1 MANLLNIVDKSSFVR
16 KATFDFS
23 NMDAV
28 ASIVNDVAKRH
39 EKAVFEYVEKF
50 EGIDVGGD
58 NSKYSLWVD
67 KDEIAK
73 HSTFSNK
80 ELEKD
85 ILLAKENIERFHK
98 TEIEHSKI
106 QTGQDFLLGQ
116 KIVPLDSVGCYVP
129 GGKAFYPSSLM
140 MTVLPA
146 KIAGVKNIIVITP
159 PQKDGT
165 IRKELLEIS
174 SMLGVDS
181 IIAAGG
187 AHAIAYAA
195 YGSENQE
202 FFSGVNKIVGPGNS
216 WVTLAKKLVYG
227 VCDIDMLAGPS
238 EILVVADKSANAAYI
253 ARDLLS
259 QAEHGEDSIVALI
272 ATEQS
277 IIDEVDKHLEDMT
290 KDIERRDLILSSLK
304 GHSKATVVADVYE
317 ALDLAND
324 FAAEHLEVVVDLPDS
339 DIISQI
345 NAAGSLFIGSYTSEP
360 LGDYIIG
367 SNHVLPTFG
376 AAKFSSPLGVYDFY
390 RRVNIISA
398 GKNYVKNHGEAAV
411 RLAEYEG
418 LYAHANAI
426 IERLN
431 DIK

>member
-1 MANLLNIVDKSSFVR
+1 MASLLNIVDKSYFYR
-16 KATFDFS
+16 KPSFDFS
-23 NMDAV
+23 NMG
-28 ASIVNDVAKRH
+28 DVANIVDDVVRRR
-39 EKAVFEYVEKF
+39 EEAVLEYVAKF
-50 EGIDVGGD
+50 EGIDVD
-58 NSKYSLWVD
+58 SDSSQYSLWVG

-73 HSTFSNK
+73 HSVFSNK

-106 QTGQDFLLGQ
+106 LARDDFMLGQ
-116 KIVPLDSVGCYVP
+116 KIVPLDSVACYVP

-174 SMLGVDS
+174 CLLGVDA

-195 YGSENQE
+195 YGSQNREH
-202 FFSGVNKIVGPGNS
+202 FSGVNKIVGPGNS

-238 EILVVADKSANAAYI
+238 EILVVADKTANPRYI

-277 IIDEVDKHLEDMT
+277 IIDEVNAHLEDIT
-290 KDIERRDLILSSLK
+290 KEVERKDIIIASLK
-304 GHSKATVVADVYE
+304 GYSKATVVPNVYE
-317 ALDLAND
+317 ALELANE
-324 FAAEHLEVVVDLPDS
+324 FAAEHLEVVLDLSDS
-339 DIISQI
+339 EIIGRI

-376 AAKFSSPLGVYDFY
+376 AAKFSNPLGVYDFY

-398 GKNYVKNHGEAAV
+398 SKNYVKNCGDRAV

-426 IERLN
+426 VERLN

>member
-1 MANLLNIVDKSSFVR
+1 MANLLNIFDKSSFIR
-16 KATFDFS
+16 KASFDFS
-23 NMDAV
+23 NIEDV
-28 ASIVNDVAKRH
+28 ANIVDDVAKRH
-39 EKAVFEYVEKF
+39 EKALFEYVAKF
-50 EGIDVGGD
+50 EGIDVD
-58 NSKYSLWVD
+58 SDCSKYSLWVG

-73 HSTFSNK
+73 HGSFSNK

-85 ILLAKENIERFHK
+85 ILFAKENIERFHK

-106 QTGQDFLLGQ
+106 VAEPDFLLGQ

-174 SMLGVDS
+174 CLLGVDA

-238 EILVVADKSANAAYI
+238 EILVVADKTANPRYI

-259 QAEHGEDSIVALI
+259 QAEHGEDSIAALI

-277 IIDEVDKHLEDMT
+277 IIDEVNRHLEDIT
-290 KDIERRDLILSSLK
+290 KDVPRKDIILASLK

-317 ALDLAND
+317 ALSLAND
-324 FAAEHLEVVVDLPDS
+324 YAAEHLEVVVDLSDS
-339 DIISQI
+339 EIIGRI

-376 AAKFSSPLGVYDFY
+376 AAKFSNPLGVYDFY

-398 GKNYVKNHGEAAV
+398 GKNYVKKHGGAAV

-426 IERLN
+426 SERLN
-431 DIK
+431 DI

>member
-1 MANLLNIVDKSSFVR
+1 MSNLLNIVDKSYFYR
-16 KATFDFS
+16 KPSFDFS
-23 NMDAV
+23 NME
-28 ASIVNDVAKRH
+28 DVAKIVSDVKTCH
-39 EKAVFEYVEKF
+39 EKALLEYVAKF
-50 EGIDVGGD
+50 EGIDID
-58 NSKYSLWVD
+58 SNSSKYSLWID
-67 KDEIAK
+67 KDEINK
-73 HSTFSNK
+73 HSSFSNK
-80 ELEKD
+80 ELEAD

-106 QTGQDFLLGQ
+106 LTGQDFLLGQ

-146 KIAGVKNIIVITP
+146 KIAGVKNIVVITP

-174 SMLGVDS
+174 CLLGVDV

-195 YGSENQE
+195 YGSENQD

-238 EILVVADKSANAAYI
+238 EILVVADKSANPRYI

-277 IIDEVDKHLEDMT
+277 IIDEVDKHLEDIT
-290 KDIERRDLILSSLK
+290 KDVERKDIILTSLK
-304 GHSKATVVADVYE
+304 NHSKATVVPNIYE
-317 ALDLAND
+317 ALELANE
-324 FAAEHLEVVVDLPDS
+324 FASEHLEVVLDLQDS
-339 DIISQI
+339 EIIERI
-345 NAAGSLFIGSYTSEP
+345 TAAGSLFIGSYTSEP

-376 AAKFSSPLGVYDFY
+376 AAKFSNPLGVYDFY

-398 GKNYVKNHGEAAV
+398 NKNYVKNYGGAAV

-418 LYAHANAI
+418 LYAHANAVA
-426 IERLN
+426 ERLN